1 MPKGPSVSFTQADLD
16 ALQQNDVSTE
26 TPWHDGVSTFAGR
39 KLRVLLD
46 AAGASGKMITA
57 HALSDYSANLPVED
71 THNFGV
77 TLATRVTAE
86 LLPIRDKEPIFI
98 IYPYDSDPTLQ
109 HDVYCTRSV
118 WQADRLTLK

>member
-16 ALQQNDVSTE
+16 ALQQNDVSKE
-26 TPWHDGVSTFAGR
+26 TPWHDGMSTFAGR

-77 TLATRVTAE
+77 ILATCVTAE
-86 LLPIRDKEPIFI
+86 LLPIRDKGPIFI

-118 WQADRLTLK
+118 RSASRSI